1 MVRARLSMQQ
11 IVQRR
16 RRAGIVGRGAE
27 RELFRANFDIP
38 PEDER
43 HRFLFHVHGTPGVGK
58 TRLLKEFEH
67 IARERGAL
75 TVYVDESAGGV
86 PEALEEMC
94 RQSAAQG
101 SRFKE
106 LERLLAD
113 HRERRHEAE
122 SAALAALDPEP
133 ASGPSA
139 GGMAVARAGLAGLGL
154 VPGLGAFTGVLD
166 PTQLA
171 QGADRLRAGLSARF
185 RSYEDV
191 QLVLSP
197 ESVLTPVLANEL
209 HGAASGAPWI
219 VLFFDTYER
228 TGPFLDAWLHDLL
241 TTDRYGTLP
250 ATVVVVTAGQLPLDT
265 ARWSGFADFT
275 TVLPLWPFTEAEA
288 RGLLADRGITAE
300 PVVTEVLRLT
310 GGLPV
315 LVSTL
320 AASRPARPQDVHDP
334 SATAV
339 ERFLRWEQDPVRR
352 AAALAGALPR
362 LLDADVFH
370 VAAAARGELPDGLYE
385 WVSTLPFTV
394 ESAGRLRYHDVV
406 RAPML
411 RLQRGRSPRGWAESQ
426 QRLAEAFRRWREESE
441 AGRGAVELW
450 ADPDW
455 RELRLAESYHLLCG
469 GGRQSLSEVLR
480 DLVEACDQ
488 GESVAGQWVGLLTEA
503 GRDAGL
509 DVVGRWGN
517 DLSGALGQGGT
528 GAVLELLVES
538 VQRRRLRWND
548 EVRAPV
554 TPGWSRPSRDVPAG
568 TAGGAE
574 PFDGDRARDVPAGT
588 APGGTG
594 AGAGPLE
601 EEPFDEEFFR
611 SVPLDGEPLDGEPL
625 DGEPLDGERTVPV
638 PVPVP
643 VAAAGAE
650 AEAGDWPDE
659 LPPETRLRVHRIR
672 AEALAVRGDYG
683 AAAVHMGLAGNL
695 APDDPG
701 IIAARGEY
709 LRAFGRF
716 EPALAAL
723 LRAVRLDPDHAYAW
737 ASLGAT
743 HLALGDPE
751 AALSALDHALELKPD
766 YPWALVRRARVWREL
781 DEPERRLADLDRA
794 VVLQPD
800 SPWAHCERGDA
811 LRSAGRDEEALTAY
825 DLALALD
832 PGYASAY
839 ASRGVSRFNLG
850 RRTEALADLDRALE
864 LDPSYAWART
874 QRDAVARH
882 PDG

>member
-1 MVRARLSMQQ
+1 MARARLSMQQ
-11 IVQRR
+11 IVQGR

-67 IARERGAL
+67 ISRERGAL
-75 TVYVDESAGGV
+75 TVYVDESARGV
-86 PEALEEMC
+86 PEALEVMC

-106 LERLLAD
+106 LERLLTD

-122 SAALAALDPEP
+122 SAALAALDPDP

-154 VPGLGAFTGVLD
+154 VPGLSAFTGVLD

-185 RSYEDV
+185 RSHEDV

-320 AASRPARPQDVHDP
+320 AASRPTRPQDVHDP

-339 ERFLRWEQDPVRR
+339 ERFLGWERDPVRR

-411 RLQRGRSPRGWAESQ
+411 RLQRGRSPRGWAENQ
-426 QRLAEAFRRWREESE
+426 QRLAEAFRRWREESG
-441 AGRGAVELW
+441 AGRGTVELW

-509 DVVGRWGN
+509 TVVGRWGN
-517 DLSGALGQGGT
+517 DLSGALGRGGT
-528 GAVLELLVES
+528 GAVLDLLVES

-548 EVRAPV
+548 EVRMPV
-554 TPGWSRPSRDVPAG
+554 TPGRSRP
-568 TAGGAE
+568 
-574 PFDGDRARDVPAGT
+574 ARDVPDGT
-588 APGGTG
+588 APGETG

-601 EEPFDEEFFR
+601 EEPFDEEFIR
-611 SVPLDGEPLDGEPL
+611 SVPLDGEPVH
-625 DGEPLDGERTVPV
+625 GERTE
-638 PVPVP
+638 PVP

-650 AEAGDWPDE
+650 PGDWPDE
-659 LPPETRLRVHRIR
+659 LPPETRLRVHRLR
-672 AEALAVRGDYG
+672 AEALAVRGDY
-683 AAAVHMGLAGNL
+683 AAAAFHMWLAGNL

-701 IIAARGEY
+701 IIASRGEY
-709 LRAFGRF
+709 MRAFGRF
-716 EPALAAL
+716 EPALAEL
-723 LRAVRLDPDHAYAW
+723 LRAIRLDPDHAYAW

-794 VVLQPD
+794 VAVQPD

-811 LRSAGRDEEALTAY
+811 LRSAGRDEEALAAY
-825 DLALALD
+825 DHALTLD

-850 RRTEALADLDRALE
+850 RHTEALADLDRALE
-864 LDPSYAWART
+864 LDPSYEWART
-874 QRDAVARH
+874 RRDAVVRH
-882 PDG
+882 RDG